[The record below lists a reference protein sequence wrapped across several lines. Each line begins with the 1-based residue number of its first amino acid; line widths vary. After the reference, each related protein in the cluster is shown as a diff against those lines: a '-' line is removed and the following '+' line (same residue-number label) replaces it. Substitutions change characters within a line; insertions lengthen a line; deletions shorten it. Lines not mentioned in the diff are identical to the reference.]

1 MDRESTDK
9 HAKCAALL
17 DNFMNISLPEL
28 WKEKPDQ
35 ILFIQGWNE
44 DKETVAP
51 FDRFARWESTMRHIS
66 PEIMIWTCR
75 QLGFFR
81 GIVPPVVSPSGTD
94 WTFLV
99 HVIRYMFLPLVSE
112 DTKELF
118 EERELSMKLL
128 DDMEQEL
135 INTERSNT
143 ERSKTPPPHAER
155 RGRDTPEPDKDP
167 YSDHFWRRRP
177 RFDAML
183 ARLRDFIE

>member
-17 DNFMNISLPEL
+17 NNFMNISLPEL
-28 WKEKPDQ
+28 WQKKPDQ
-35 ILFIQGWNE
+35 FLLIQGWNK
-44 DKETVAP
+44 DKETVGP
-51 FDRFARWESTMRHIS
+51 FDRFAAWESYMSQYWR
-66 PEIMIWTCR
+66 EIMQETYR
-75 QLGFFR
+75 QLRFYR
-81 GIVPPVVSPSGTD
+81 GIVPSVVSPSGND

-118 EERELSMKLL
+118 EERDLSIQLL

-135 INTERSNT
+135 INTERS
-143 ERSKTPPPHAER
+143 RTPPPHTKR
-155 RGRDTPEPDKDP
+155 RGRDTNEPDTGP
-167 YSDHFWRRRP
+167 YNDHFWRRRP
-177 RFDAML
+177 RIDAML

>member
-1 MDRESTDK
+1 M
-9 HAKCAALL
+9 LIQGL
-17 DNFMNISLPEL
+17 
-28 WKEKPDQ
+28 
-35 ILFIQGWNE
+35 IQGWNQ
-44 DKETVAP
+44 DGETVAP
-51 FDRFARWESTMRHIS
+51 FDRFAKWESDMY
-66 PEIMIWTCR
+66 MIDQDLMIQTCR
-75 QLGFFR
+75 QLMFFR
-81 GIVPPVVSPSGTD
+81 GIVPSVVSPSGND

-118 EERELSMKLL
+118 EERDLSIQLL

-135 INTERSNT
+135 IKMRP
-143 ERSKTPPPHAER
+143 RTPPPHTKR

-167 YSDHFWRRRP
+167 YNDHFWRRRP

>member
-1 MDRESTDK
+1 MPVDSEHDK
-9 HAKCAALL
+9 YAKCAALL
-17 DNFMNISLPEL
+17 NNFMNISLPEL

-35 ILFIQGWNE
+35 ILFIQGWNK

-51 FDRFARWESTMRHIS
+51 FDRFAGWESTMSVIF
-66 PEIMIWTCR
+66 PEIMKETYR
-75 QLGFFR
+75 QLRFYR
-81 GIVPPVVSPSGTD
+81 GIVPSVVSPSGTN

-118 EERELSMKLL
+118 EERELSIELL

-135 INTERSNT
+135 IKMRP
-143 ERSKTPPPHAER
+143 RTPPPHTKR

-167 YSDHFWRRRP
+167 YNDHFWRRRP
-177 RFDAML
+177 RFGAML

>member
-1 MDRESTDK
+1 MQVDSEHDRY
-9 HAKCAALL
+9 AKCAALL
-17 DNFMNISLPEL
+17 NNFMNISLPDL

-35 ILFIQGWNE
+35 ILFIQGWNK
-44 DKETVAP
+44 DKETVGP
-51 FDRFARWESTMRHIS
+51 FDRFAGWESTMR
-66 PEIMIWTCR
+66 EIFPDIMKETYR

-99 HVIRYMFLPLVSE
+99 HVIRYMFLQLVSE

-118 EERELSMKLL
+118 EERDLSIQLL

-135 INTERSNT
+135 IKMRP
-143 ERSKTPPPHAER
+143 RTPPPHTKR

-167 YSDHFWRRRP
+167 YNDHFWRRRP
-177 RFDAML
+177 RIDAML